1 MTTVTSTGNAAFDK
15 LNGVT
20 PKVSDKSTEAS
31 DRFLKLLVT
40 QMQNQD
46 PLNPMDNAQVTSQM
60 AQISTVT
67 GIEKLNT
74 TMGGVT
80 NGFSQMQVLQ
90 GASLVG
96 HQVLIEGNQLT
107 TGSVKAADGTTSTVA
122 TAAFDLSGSAAN
134 VSIDVINAAGKVV
147 DTISQT
153 SQSAGL
159 HSFQWTVPSTMSSD
173 GLTYK
178 VTAKNGSTVVK
189 NTSLMND
196 QVEAISNSNGSLN
209 LELRNSGSTAYN
221 KVKAVI

>member
-15 LNGVT
+15 LNGGT